1 MPCFI
6 VDVYARCAG
15 SRVWQ
20 SDLFYWSLQGKPE
33 KQEPKRRTTK
43 QSDGP
48 TTGTGRT
55 TEQTDRAIFND
66 IKAGQDGVKQPAARN
81 ASATGLIA
89 AFRPVEQLPASSAVA
104 SSLASSAGSNASD
117 RQAADD
123 LLDLRFY
130 VDALLL
136 RAKVLRLELP
146 AHRPEDAYE
155 KDSAGT
161 SVSQHLP
168 CCCSAN
174 CAILCPLLSIP
185 ASSWTLWYYSPIQ
198 TLS

>member
-66 IKAGQDGVKQPAARN
+66 IKAGQDGAKQPAGRTT
-81 ASATGLIA
+81 SATGLIA
-89 AFRPVEQLPASSAVA
+89 AFRPVEQLPASSA
-104 SSLASSAGSNASD
+104 G
-117 RQAADD
+117 
-123 LLDLRFY
+123 
-130 VDALLL
+130 
-136 RAKVLRLELP
+136 
-146 AHRPEDAYE
+146 PEDACDKE
-155 KDSAGT
+155 NAGT
-161 SVSQHLP
+161 SVCLSR
-168 CCCSAN
+168 SA
-174 CAILCPLLSIP
+174 LVLH
-185 ASSWTLWYYSPIQ
+185 W
-198 TLS
+198 